1 MGKFAAFLGGFFVG
15 VLTLAGGVAIAAA
28 VVPSKTYLNA
38 TGTQIVGDKIGE
50 KGLFDVISNVNTYTI
65 EDVPVIKGLLDNIL
79 AEGGLGDLVTLDYE
93 EIKTI
98 RFTDPQL
105 SEKLKKAMK
114 ITATLEKLSV
124 DLGSFGNL
132 SAFKDWTPI
141 TPTAEEIDSN
151 YKAYYFKNDAGEYL
165 RAYDDSKNYANGY
178 QTGGQLYLPK
188 LSAIPVMEL
197 FNGLSVRL
205 GELTYKDFMVGLMN
219 ASEADLQNDTVYKL
233 IGNAKLSELK
243 NLDTDE
249 FQLTNIVAVSSNE
262 RVYDLLRDLT
272 GAEHNEDIKLGM
284 LSNLD
289 VGNARLTSVIKY
301 QTSTKALYDIL
312 LDITGKDDYET
323 LKVSDLDN
331 VDLNNVKLATVLK
344 KEDAKDNAFL
354 TALLSKED
362 DQGNPSV
369 TLGNLGDTINTIS
382 VYDLFGEKCF
392 TTDKTEAIASRIN
405 DTYRLGDD
413 GVFTYDTT
421 LTEADKPYYISATA
435 NVWLILSYDSGDID
449 NTNGRARTYAPSTIS
464 YKDLQG
470 SPGGSEKT
478 VSEKIGEAKI
488 YQLISA
494 GVLEGDFNDS
504 VTRLSLSEALGMVP

>member
-15 VLTLAGGVAIAAA
+15 VITLAGGVAIAAA

-105 SEKLKKAMK
+105 SEKLKNAMK

-124 DLGSFGNL
+124 DLGSFGKL
-132 SAFKDWTPI
+132 SAFKEWTPI
-141 TPTAEEIDSN
+141 TPTAEEIDAN

-165 RAYDDSKNYANGY
+165 RAYDDSKVFANGY
-178 QTGGQLYLPK
+178 TAGGQLYLPK
-188 LSAIPVMEL
+188 LAAIPVLDL
-197 FNGLSVRL
+197 FNGLSVRM
-205 GELTYKDFMVGLMN
+205 GELTYKDFMIGLMN
-219 ASEADLQNDTVYKL
+219 ATEESLQNDTIYKL
-233 IGNAKLSELK
+233 IGNTKLGELK
-243 NLDTDE
+243 NIDTNS
-249 FQLTNIVAVSSNE
+249 FQLSKIVAVSGNE
-262 RVYDLLRDLT
+262 DVYNLLRDLT
-272 GAEHNEDIKLGM
+272 GANNNDDITLGM
-284 LSNLD
+284 LSSLK
-289 VGNARLTSVIKY
+289 VGNAKLTSVIPYSAK
-301 QTSTKALYDIL
+301 TESLYKIL
-312 LDITGKDDYET
+312 LDITGKDDYAA

-344 KEDAKDNAFL
+344 KEDAAGNAFL
-354 TALLSKED
+354 TALLD
-362 DQGNPSV
+362 RDGV
-369 TLGNLGDTINTIS
+369 TLGNLGETINTIS
-382 VYDLFGEKCF
+382 VHDLFGEKCF
-392 TTDKTEAIASRIN
+392 TTVKSEAIASRIN

-421 LTEADKPYYISATA
+421 LTEADNPYYISATA
-435 NVWLILSYDSGDID
+435 NVWLILSYDTGDID
-449 NTNGRARTYAPSTIS
+449 NANGRARTYTPSTIS
-464 YKDLQG
+464 YQDLQG

-494 GVLEGDFNDS
+494 GILEGDFNDS
-504 VTRLSLSEALGMVP
+504 VTRLSLSEALGMIP